1 MYSIAFLWVGDDTTI
16 PCYLVDL
23 IRLVMGNSVEIIQ
36 LTDQKT
42 PLVLGVTSVQRL
54 DLSPLIIVAR
64 LQAYSQVKASKKFT
78 FFL

>member
-1 MYSIAFLWVGDDTTI
+1 
-16 PCYLVDL
+16 
-23 IRLVMGNSVEIIQ
+23 MGNSVEIIQ

-54 DLSPLIIVAR
+54 DLSPFIMVAR
-64 LQAYSQVKASKKFT
+64 LQAYSQVKASEKFT